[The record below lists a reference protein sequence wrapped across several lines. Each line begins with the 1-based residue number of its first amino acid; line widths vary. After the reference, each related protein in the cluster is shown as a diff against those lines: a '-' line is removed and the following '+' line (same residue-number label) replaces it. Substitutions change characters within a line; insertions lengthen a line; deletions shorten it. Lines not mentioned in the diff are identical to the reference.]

1 MGCSFHGIVSLCLR
15 DLNQC
20 LSVSRHTIHRLQ
32 ADVQSDNQ
40 VFNIALTYYNK
51 NLCLKQ
57 GWSIS
62 LYGWKEWWIRF
73 FLGGGFHLIKW
84 NYFLGVRM
92 SSSWLT
98 LTLHL
103 DEFGV
108 SLRLQFCF
116 VCLGYLWFK
125 INNYIF
131 TFCVAPNWFL
141 PCIERTALFI
151 FMLCLSLAVNLLNFM
166 QRTILILHY
175 CSSVV
180 TLTLICLL
188 LRGRICELQPI
199 SPHMQRTKHSA
210 EWSGSHVG

>member
-1 MGCSFHGIVSLCLR
+1 MSSLTTRYLTLPWPIITKTCAWSRADPFHFMAER
-15 DLNQC
+15 NDEF
-20 LSVSRHTIHRLQ
+20 
-32 ADVQSDNQ
+32 
-40 VFNIALTYYNK
+40 VFF
-51 NLCLKQ
+51 
-57 GWSIS
+57 W
-62 LYGWKEWWIRF
+62 
-73 FLGGGFHLIKW
+73 GGGFHLIKW

-151 FMLCLSLAVNLLNFM
+151 FMLCLSLAVNLLNFI

-175 CSSVV
+175 CFSVV